1 MRINYTLDTKN
12 KIISTRDQYYCR
24 IVRKSSH
31 GGSFP
36 SNLSDG
42 DAGWNIAIQFDDIYD
57 NDTDNELRI

>member
-1 MRINYTLDTKN
+1 MQTHQTP
-12 KIISTRDQYYCR
+12 KIKLFQPETNI
-24 IVRKSSH
+24 IVELYVSVSH